1 MPVIFRTAY
10 LLAFSGLS
18 LIISGCGLSS
28 EDIVQMN
35 TQSLCKTV
43 TSPNNINFKNTE
55 ILSELRERSADQ
67 CATPE
72 ILQSNLEAFRIAQE
86 AERNQSGGDGG
97 GGGY

>member
-1 MPVIFRTAY
+1 MLVIYRTAY
-10 LLAFSGLS
+10 LIAFSGLS

-43 TSPNNINFKNTE
+43 TSPNNIDFRNLE
-55 ILSELRERSADQ
+55 ILSELRRRSADQ

-72 ILQSNLEAFRIAQE
+72 ILQSNLEAFRIAQKV
-86 AERNQSGGDGG
+86 ERNQSGGDGG

>member
-1 MPVIFRTAY
+1 MPAIYRTAH

-43 TSPNNINFKNTE
+43 TSPNNIDFKNTE
-55 ILSELRERSADQ
+55 ILSELRKRNADQ
-67 CATPE
+67 CATPK
-72 ILQSNLEAFRIAQE
+72 ILQSNLDAFREAQE
-86 AERNQSGGDGG
+86 AERNQSRGDDGGDG
-97 GGGY
+97 Y